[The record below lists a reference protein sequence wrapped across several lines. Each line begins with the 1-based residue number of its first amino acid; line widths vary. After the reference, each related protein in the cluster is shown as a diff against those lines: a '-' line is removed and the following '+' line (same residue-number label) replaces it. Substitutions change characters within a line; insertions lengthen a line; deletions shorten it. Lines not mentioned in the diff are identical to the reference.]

1 MELLAHSGRKAQ
13 GLGPQ
18 AYEHHVEAVR
28 NFAIARMQACV
39 RFRTTPEPAF
49 ESAAEWAALF
59 HDLGKL
65 DPSNQQVLR
74 SSERG
79 SLPVNHVD
87 AGTAHLCAKRQVE
100 AAIATYGH
108 HRGLCDLTKEK
119 SKERLTAQD
128 PAQAPLRDYEI
139 KLATDAALP
148 DILTL
153 HRLAFP
159 DDPRSAPN
167 FGRPLSG
174 LDRRLLLSCLVDADH
189 SDTARHYG
197 QEPERAPASTHWN
210 ERLSALDTYVRKLG
224 EKAGP
229 RADLRSE
236 IYHACRS
243 ASPDYPIWACDAPVG
258 SGKTCSVMAY
268 LLQAAIAHKL
278 RHIIVVLPYT
288 NIVRQSVD
296 EYRKALV
303 LPGEDPEKVVVAH
316 HHQMEFRSP
325 DLRYL
330 TTLWD
335 APIIV
340 TTAVQFF
347 ETLGSNQTVR
357 LRKLHQ
363 LPGSAVFIDEAHAAM
378 PIHLWPFMWNQLK
391 ILAQDWSCRFVLAGL
406 SQV

>member
-1 MELLAHSGRKAQ
+1 M
-13 GLGPQ
+13 
-18 AYEHHVEAVR
+18 
-28 NFAIARMQACV
+28 
-39 RFRTTPEPAF
+39 
-49 ESAAEWAALF
+49 
-59 HDLGKL
+59 
-65 DPSNQQVLR
+65 
-74 SSERG
+74 
-79 SLPVNHVD
+79 
-87 AGTAHLCAKRQVE
+87 
-100 AAIATYGH
+100 
-108 HRGLCDLTKEK
+108 CDLTKEK

-128 PAQAPLRDYEI
+128 PAHAPLRDYEI

-159 DDPRSAPN
+159 EDPRSDSN

-197 QEPERAPASTHWN
+197 QEPERFPAATRWK
-210 ERLSALDTYVRKLG
+210 ERLIALDAYVRKLG
-224 EKAGP
+224 EKGGP
-229 RADLRSE
+229 RSKLRSE
-236 IYHACRS
+236 IYQACRS
-243 ASPDYPIWACDAPVG
+243 ASPDYPLWACDAPVG

-268 LLQAAIAHKL
+268 LIQAAIARKL

-296 EYRKALV
+296 EYRMALV

-316 HHQMEFRSP
+316 HHQMEFRSA

-340 TTAVQFF
+340 TTSVQFF

-391 ILAQDWSCRFVLAGL
+391 ILAEDWSCRFVLGSGSLAKFWENPRIFGDSTEKISFMVPDDL
-406 SQV
+406 RLAHRTDPEHAFDVVPVDAAPLN